1 MAAPRF
7 SVVMPLYN
15 KAPHVAA
22 ALASISAQSLAAHEV
37 IVVDDGSTDGSR
49 EIVAQLDIAGLR
61 LLDRAPP
68 GPGGYAARN
77 LGIEAATGDWIA
89 FLDADDL
96 WAPDHL
102 AELAAVIAAHPGAG
116 AAATRFVHAYEDGRR
131 VPQRIA
137 PVFARG
143 GSVDFAGFLAAWLAA
158 RECPMWTGAIA
169 IRRDVLIEA
178 GLFPVGRATR
188 GGDKDLWLRAI
199 RRAPLAYS
207 PAVTAD
213 FHRDSVNKV
222 SKATN
227 TLDTPCIVATA
238 RAMLHD
244 PRTGAAERRLLRAL
258 INQEIGYYARYA
270 MKSPGRLGIR
280 ARDVALPEGWRT
292 LALLLVAR
300 WTPAAVRR
308 AAYRFARPVVVR

>member
-1 MAAPRF
+1 MAAPCF

-22 ALASISAQSLAAHEV
+22 ALASVAAQRHPAQEV

-49 EIVAQLDIAGLR
+49 EIVAGLKMPSVR

-77 LGIEAATGDWIA
+77 LGIEAASGDWIA

-96 WAPDHL
+96 WAPNHL
-102 AELAAVIAAHPGAG
+102 AELAEAIANHPEAG
-116 AAATRFVHAYEDGRR
+116 SAATRFAHVYEDGRR
-131 VPQRIA
+131 VLQRVA
-137 PVFARG
+137 PVLAVG
-143 GSVDFAGFLAAWLAA
+143 GALDFAEFLGAWLRA

-207 PAVTAD
+207 PAITAD

-227 TLDTPCIVATA
+227 TLGTPCIVETA

-244 PRTGAAERRLLRAL
+244 PRTSGEERRLLRAL

-292 LALLLVAR
+292 LALLLAAR
-300 WTPAAVRR
+300 WTPAALRR
-308 AAYRFARPVVVR
+308 AAYRVVRPAVVR